1 MSLINP
7 VSKHLETGDKVTAPA
22 RPRRVSPRAPL
33 RDRLVMPGKQP
44 TAIPESIVGALAV
57 LQGMQGQLLDQLE
70 RAGDTPVLWSGTDM
84 VQASGLTGHHFQ
96 VQYKAVHVANLG
108 THPMTV
114 LSGPP
119 NDTVNPQQSGAGVFP
134 LLGGHWLTMPAVANS
149 LTIIGTAGD
158 MVRIACYGIA
168 LPAAAGPV

>member
-7 VSKHLETGDKVTAPA
+7 VSKKVQTGDKVTARE

-33 RDRLVMPGKQP
+33 RDRLVMPGRQP
-44 TAIPESIVGALAV
+44 QAIPESIVGALAV

-70 RAGDTPVLWSGTDM
+70 KAGDTPVLWSGTDS

-114 LSGPP
+114 LTGPP
-119 NDTVNPQQSGAGVFP
+119 NDAVNPQQTGAGVFP
-134 LLGGHWLTMPAVANS
+134 VGAGKWLTMPAVGNS

-158 MVRIACYGIA
+158 LVRFAAYGIA
-168 LPAAAGPV
+168 LPAAAGTV